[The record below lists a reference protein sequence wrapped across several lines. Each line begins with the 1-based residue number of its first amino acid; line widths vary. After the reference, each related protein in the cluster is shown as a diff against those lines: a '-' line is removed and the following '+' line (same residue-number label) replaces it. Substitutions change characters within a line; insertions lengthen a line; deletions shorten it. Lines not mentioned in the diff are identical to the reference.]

1 MAFIQDRL
9 VSPLRN
15 SRSAQI
21 LAYATLAIVVVYV
34 LFIRTLGNLPD
45 IMGDELAY
53 SMQARHLPLSTS
65 SLPNYL
71 YFWVYGSTTACGVG
85 FYACSQA
92 LNIVF
97 TLGAGVLL
105 FVIARRFI
113 AHWASVLVALAF
125 VLGPLSSYTSY
136 FMPESM
142 YFFFLALVI
151 WHLTKQVSQVGYWFW
166 VQAGIYIGL
175 LSLVKPHGLLLLPGI
190 LTYLIVTQWA
200 PAAGRGLRL
209 LLNAGSVIVSTVVVK
224 FLIGL
229 ILAGP
234 SGLTL
239 FGGYTSTIG
248 NGTTNAAVNTGTAAG
263 TAASAGAATTGG
275 LFSGDSIAFMFGQV
289 GVQLLAVLFVSAVPV
304 IGSLGYLIRSKS
316 RVEGNKP
323 LADYSLLILSL
334 LIWMIP
340 TIAAFNNLIRLGG
353 EDSANRIMLRY
364 YEFLLPLFLVTLIG
378 AVAKSQVL
386 SSVWR
391 WVLAIAGSGLVII
404 ASTFILQSVTNTAT
418 GATAPRYHLQF
429 VDSSMLK
436 VMLDT
441 PWLAPV
447 VTTLTIIGL
456 LIWASNAQWGG
467 RLWLAALLPVILL
480 LSSFAL
486 VQNYSWRSNSTLA
499 ADTAGFL
506 VRDSIPNDEF
516 ANLMVIG
523 TSSGSKSELVTKF
536 HLDHPEIQTI
546 EVQDA
551 TSYSAPA
558 GDTSIKWELA
568 LGNVTLSDPG
578 WVMAK
583 VGGVQLLRRDTG
595 DVQIFGN
602 NSYTGGFVQS
612 QTGLDRPGA
621 QGVCSTLGTVTLTVN
636 KAIQN
641 GNTVR
646 MGLSSY
652 VYSQG
657 QNVTIAVGDKSGTLA
672 LGAAQ
677 RPVDVNFGATNSQPT
692 QTVTLTMPPVNYAG
706 LCISYIEVK

>member
-9 VSPLRN
+9 VAPLRT

-21 LAYATLAIVVVYV
+21 LAYSALAIVVVYV

-53 SMQARHLPLSTS
+53 SMQARHLALATST
-65 SLPNYL
+65 LPNYL

-85 FYACSQA
+85 FYSCSQA

-105 FVIARRFI
+105 FVIARRYV
-113 AHWASVLVALAF
+113 AQWASILVALAF

-151 WHLTKQVSQVGYWFW
+151 WHLTKQVAQTGYWFW

-209 LLNAGSVIVSTVVVK
+209 LINAVTLVASTVVIK
-224 FLIGL
+224 LLIGL

-234 SGLTL
+234 NGMTL
-239 FGGYTSTIG
+239 FGGYTNTIG
-248 NGTTNAAVNTGTAAG
+248 NGTTNAATTAGTAAG
-263 TAASAGAATTGG
+263 TAAKAGASAGGF
-275 LFSGDSIAFMFGQV
+275 FSGDSIGFMFGQV
-289 GVQLLAVLFVSAVPV
+289 GVQFLAVIFVAAVPV

-316 RVEGNKP
+316 RIEGNKP
-323 LADYSLLILSL
+323 LADYSLLILSML
-334 LIWMIP
+334 LWMLP

-364 YEFLLPLFLVTLIG
+364 YEFLLPLFLVTLVG
-378 AVAKSQVL
+378 SVAKSQVL

-404 ASTFILQSVTNTAT
+404 ASTFILQSVTDTAT
-418 GATAPRYHLQF
+418 GATSPRYHLQF

-486 VQNYSWRSNSTLA
+486 VQNYSWRSNTTLA

-506 VRDSIPNDEF
+506 VRDSIPGDEF
-516 ANLMVIG
+516 GNLMVIG
-523 TSSGSKSELVTKF
+523 TSSGNKSELVTKF
-536 HLDHPEIQTI
+536 HLDHPEIQTT

-551 TSYSAPA
+551 TSYSAPT

-568 LGNVTLSDPG
+568 LGNVTLTDPG

-602 NSYTGGFVQS
+602 NSYTGGFVQN
-612 QTGLDRPGA
+612 QTGLDRQGA
-621 QGVCSTLGTVTLTVN
+621 QGVCSTLGTVNLTVN

-657 QNVTIAVGDKSGTLA
+657 QNVTIGVGDKSGTLA

-677 RPVDVNFGATNSQPT
+677 RPVDVNFPATNSQPT
-692 QTVTLTMPPVNYAG
+692 QTVTLTMPQVNYAG
-706 LCISYIEVK
+706 LCISYIEVR

>member
-9 VSPLRN
+9 VTPLRN
-15 SRSAQI
+15 NRSAQI
-21 LAYATLAIVVVYV
+21 LAYSALAIAVVYL

-53 SMQARHLPLSTS
+53 SMQARHQPLSTS
-65 SLPNYL
+65 ALPNYL

-105 FVIARRFI
+105 FVIARRFV
-113 AHWASVLVALAF
+113 AQWASILVSLAF

-151 WHLTKQVSQVGYWFW
+151 WHLTKQVSQTGYWFW
-166 VQAGIYIGL
+166 VQAGTYIGL

-190 LTYLIVTQWA
+190 LTYLVVTQWA
-200 PAAGRGLRL
+200 PAAGRWLRL
-209 LLNAGSVIVSTVVVK
+209 IINTGSLIASTVVLK

-234 SGLTL
+234 NGLTL
-239 FGGYTSTIG
+239 FGGYTNTLS
-248 NGTTNAAVNTGTAAG
+248 NGTASAATSAGTAAG
-263 TAASAGAATTGG
+263 SAASAGASAGG
-275 LFSGDSIAFMFGQV
+275 FFGGDSIGFIFGQV
-289 GVQLLAVLFVSAVPV
+289 GVQLLSVIFVAAVPV
-304 IGSLGYLIRSKS
+304 IASLGYLIRSKS
-316 RVEGNKP
+316 RVDGNKP
-323 LADYSLLILSL
+323 LADYSLLILSML
-334 LIWMIP
+334 LWMIP

-364 YEFLLPLFLVTLIG
+364 YEFLLPLFLVTLVG

-486 VQNYSWRSNSTLA
+486 VQNYSWRSNTTLA

-506 VRDSIPNDEF
+506 VRDSIPGDEF
-516 ANLMVIG
+516 GNLMVIG
-523 TSSGSKSELVTKF
+523 TSSGNKSELVTKF

-551 TSYSAPA
+551 TSYAAPA

-602 NSYTGGFVQS
+602 NSYTGGFIQS

-657 QNVTIAVGDKSGTLA
+657 QNVTVTVGDKSGTLG

-677 RPVDVNFGATNSQPT
+677 RPVDVNFPATNSQPT

>member
-21 LAYATLAIVVVYV
+21 LAYAALAILVVYV

-53 SMQARHLPLSTS
+53 SMQARHLPLADS

-85 FYACSQA
+85 FYSCSQA

-105 FVIARRFI
+105 YVIARRYI
-113 AHWASVLVALAF
+113 AQWASIFVALAF

-151 WHLTKQVSQVGYWFW
+151 WHLTKQVAQAGYWFW
-166 VQAGIYIGL
+166 AQAGIYVGL

-190 LTYLIVTQWA
+190 VTYLVVTQWA
-200 PAAGRGLRL
+200 PSAGRWLRL
-209 LLNAGSVIVSTVVVK
+209 LINAGSLVASTVVTK
-224 FLIGL
+224 LLLGL

-234 SGLTL
+234 HGLTL
-239 FGGYTSTIG
+239 FGGYTNTLG

-263 TAASAGAATTGG
+263 TAAGAGAAAGG
-275 LFSGDSIAFMFGQV
+275 LFSGDSIGFMFGQV
-289 GVQLLAVLFVSAVPV
+289 GVQFLAVMFVAAVPV
-304 IGSLGYLIRSKS
+304 IGSLGYLVRSKA

-323 LADYSLLILSL
+323 LADYSLLILSML
-334 LIWMIP
+334 LWMLP

-364 YEFLLPLFLVTLIG
+364 YEFLLPMFLVTLVG

-404 ASTFILQSVTNTAT
+404 ASTFIPQSVTDAAT

-447 VTTLTIIGL
+447 VVGLTVIGL

-467 RLWLAALLPVILL
+467 RLWLAAILPVILL

-486 VQNYSWRSNSTLA
+486 VQNYSWRSNTTLA

-506 VRDSIPNDEF
+506 VRDSIPGDEF
-516 ANLMVIG
+516 GNLMVIG
-523 TSSGSKSELVTKF
+523 TASGNKSELVTKF
-536 HLDHPEIQTI
+536 HLDHPEIQTT

-551 TSYSAPA
+551 TSYAAPA

-568 LGNVTLSDPG
+568 LGNVTLTDPG

-595 DVQIFGN
+595 EVHIFGN

-612 QTGLDRPGA
+612 QTGLDRIGA

-636 KAIQN
+636 KAIQS
-641 GNTVR
+641 GNVIT

-657 QNVTIAVGDKSGTLA
+657 GQVGVTVGDQTGTVG

-677 RPVDVNFGATNSQPT
+677 RPMDVKLVASNSQPT
-692 QTVTLTMPPVNYAG
+692 QTITLTMPAVNYAG
-706 LCISYIEVK
+706 LCISYIEVR